1 MRSGLL
7 IAAAMIVAGVL
18 ANMLLGDPGYVALR
32 FAGRLIEMSAITFAV
47 LLVAT
52 YYAVRLLIRLITA
65 RRSWKAAQ
73 EARRHERA
81 RRSLAQGLLEL
92 AEGNWESAETTLT
105 RHVREAENPAA
116 HYLSAARA
124 ADLQGAAERRDE
136 WLVRAL
142 EVSGDRRAPA
152 LIMQAEV
159 HLKHKQLQ
167 AALATLEQLEA
178 TQEQNAR
185 GLLLLARAYRQTSDW
200 QKLQALEPRL
210 RSTRGISA
218 AMVGETVA
226 QVHLDR
232 LKDAGTKCDLT
243 ELRAA
248 WKETSRSLAKHP
260 EIVVAYAR
268 ASMAC
273 GEHEAAETA
282 LRECINKQW
291 DEGAVLTY
299 GELETDDPLKTLD
312 RAEAWL
318 TEHGEDS
325 ALLFTCAQLATRAE
339 LYGKARSFLETS
351 IAIRPRLEAYQL
363 LADLMEQ
370 LGDRERSVKALNDAL
385 ALAVGRKTNLPKIRA
400 RRWQERRQSERRRN

>member
-1 MRSGLL
+1 MRSGLY
-7 IAAAMIVAGVL
+7 IAAAMIIAGL
-18 ANMLLGDPGYVALR
+18 FANIVLGDPGYVALR
-32 FAGRLIEMSAITFAV
+32 FAGRLIEMSAITFGLV
-47 LLVAT
+47 LVAA
-52 YYAVRLLIRLITA
+52 YFAVRLLIKIVTA

-81 RRSLAQGLLEL
+81 RRSFAQGVLEL
-92 AEGNWESAETTLT
+92 SEGNWEAAENTLT
-105 RHVREAENPAA
+105 RNVREAENPAA
-116 HYLSAARA
+116 HYLTAARA
-124 ADLQGAAERRDE
+124 ADLQGAAQRRDE
-136 WLVRAL
+136 WLARAL
-142 EVSGDRRAPA
+142 EVSADRRAPA

-159 HLKHKQLQ
+159 LLKHKQLK

-178 TQEQNAR
+178 TNEQNAR
-185 GLLLLARAYRQTSDW
+185 GLLLLARVYRQVGDW

-218 AMVGETVA
+218 SMVDETVA

-232 LKDAGTKCDLT
+232 LKDAGTQGDLA

-248 WKETSRSLAKHP
+248 WKETSKSLAKHP

-273 GEHEAAETA
+273 GDHEAAESA
-282 LRECINKQW
+282 LRDCINKQW
-291 DEGAVLTY
+291 NDEAVLAY
-299 GELETDDPLKTLD
+299 GELETSEPLKTLD

-318 TEHGEDS
+318 TEHGEDPV
-325 ALLFTCAQLATRAE
+325 LLFTCAQLATRAE

-363 LADLMEQ
+363 LANLMDQ
-370 LGDRERSVKALNDAL
+370 LGERERSVKALTDAL

-400 RRWQERRQSERRRN
+400 RRWLERRQGDRRRN

>member
-1 MRSGLL
+1 MKSGLY
-7 IAAAMIVAGVL
+7 IAAAMIVAGL
-18 ANMLLGDPGYVALR
+18 FANMLLGDPGYVALR
-32 FAGRLIEMSAITFAV
+32 FAGRLIEMSAVTFALV
-47 LLVAT
+47 LIAA
-52 YYAVRLLIRLITA
+52 YFAVRLLIKIITA

-81 RRSLAQGLLEL
+81 RRSFAQGVLEL
-92 AEGNWESAETTLT
+92 SEGNWEAAENTLT
-105 RHVREAENPAA
+105 RNVREAENPAA
-116 HYLSAARA
+116 HYLTAARA
-124 ADLQGAAERRDE
+124 ADLQGAAQRRDE
-136 WLVRAL
+136 WLARAL

-159 HLKHKQLQ
+159 LLKHKQLP

-178 TQEQNAR
+178 TKEQNVR
-185 GLLLLARAYRQTSDW
+185 GLLLLARVYRQLGDW

-210 RSTRGISA
+210 RSTRGITA
-218 AMVGETVA
+218 AMVDETVA

-232 LKDAGTKCDLT
+232 LKDAGTQCDLA

-273 GEHEAAETA
+273 GDHEAAESA
-282 LRECINKQW
+282 LRDCINKQW
-291 DEGAVLTY
+291 HDEAILAY
-299 GELETDDPLKTLD
+299 GELETEEPLKTLD

-318 TEHGEDS
+318 PEHSDDPV
-325 ALLFTCAQLATRAE
+325 LLFACAQLATRAE

-363 LADLMEQ
+363 LAYLMEQ
-370 LGDRERSVKALNDAL
+370 LGERERSLKALNDAV
-385 ALAVGRKTNLPKIRA
+385 AFAVGRKTNLPKIRA
-400 RRWQERRQSERRRN
+400 RRWQERRQSDRRRS

>member
-7 IAAAMIVAGVL
+7 IAAAMIIAGLVA
-18 ANMLLGDPGYVALR
+18 NILLGDPGYVALR
-32 FAGRLIEMSAITFAV
+32 FAGRLIEMSAITFAI
-47 LLVAT
+47 LLVAA
-52 YYAVRLLIRLITA
+52 YFAARLLVRLIKA
-65 RRSWKAAQ
+65 RRSWKEAQ

-92 AEGNWESAETTLT
+92 SEGNWEAAETTLT
-105 RHVREAENPAA
+105 RHVREAENPQA
-116 HYLSAARA
+116 HYLTAARA
-124 ADLQGAAERRDE
+124 ADLQGASQRRDE
-136 WLVRAL
+136 WLQRAL
-142 EVSGDRRAPA
+142 EVAGDRRAPM
-152 LIMQAEV
+152 LIMQAEI
-159 HLKHKQLQ
+159 HLKHKQMQ
-167 AALATLEQLEA
+167 AAIATLEQLEA
-178 TQEQNAR
+178 THEQNAR
-185 GLLLLARAYRQTSDW
+185 GLLLLARAYRQTGDW
-200 QKLQALEPRL
+200 QKLQAMEPRL

-218 AMVGETVA
+218 AMADETVA

-232 LKDAGTKCDLT
+232 LKDAGTKCDLA

-273 GEHEAAETA
+273 GEHEAAEGA

-291 DEGAVLTY
+291 NETAVLTY
-299 GELETDDPLKTLD
+299 GELETEDPLKTLD

-318 TEHGEDS
+318 PDHGDDS

-363 LADLMEQ
+363 LANLMEQ
-370 LGDRERSVKALNDAL
+370 LGERERSIKALNDGL
-385 ALAVGRKTNLPKIRA
+385 AFAVGRKANLPKIRA

>member
-1 MRSGLL
+1 MRSGLY
-7 IAAAMIVAGVL
+7 IAAAMIVAGLL
-18 ANMLLGDPGYVALR
+18 ANIVLGDPGYVALR
-32 FAGRLIEMSAITFAV
+32 FAGRLIEMSAVTFG
-47 LLVAT
+47 LSLVAA
-52 YYAVRLLIRLITA
+52 YFAVRLLIKLITA

-92 AEGNWESAETTLT
+92 SEGNWETAETTLT
-105 RHVREAENPAA
+105 RHVREAEHPAA
-116 HYLSAARA
+116 HYLTAARA
-124 ADLQGAAERRDE
+124 ADLQGTAQRRDE

-142 EVSGDRRAPA
+142 EVSADRRAPA

-178 TQEQNAR
+178 TNEQNAR
-185 GLLLLARAYRQTSDW
+185 GLLLLARVYRQTGDW

-210 RSTRGISA
+210 RSTRGITT
-218 AMVGETVA
+218 AMADETVA

-232 LKDAGTKCDLT
+232 LKAAGSKCDLA

-248 WKETSRSLAKHP
+248 WKETSKSLAKHP
-260 EIVVAYAR
+260 EIVVTYAR

-273 GEHEAAETA
+273 DDHEAAEAA
-282 LRECINKQW
+282 LRDCINKQW
-291 DEGAVLTY
+291 NEAAVLAY
-299 GELETDDPLKTLD
+299 GELETDEPLKTLD

-318 TEHGEDS
+318 PDHSDDA
-325 ALLFTCAQLATRAE
+325 ALLFACAQLAARAE

-363 LADLMEQ
+363 LASLLEQ
-370 LGDRERSVKALNDAL
+370 LGERERSIKALNDAL
-385 ALAVGRKTNLPKIRA
+385 ALAVGRKANLPKIRA

>member
-1 MRSGLL
+1 MRSGLI
-7 IAAAMIVAGVL
+7 IAAAMIVAGLL
-18 ANMLLGDPGYVALR
+18 ANILLGDPGYVALR

-47 LLVAT
+47 LLVAA
-52 YYAVRLLIRLITA
+52 YFIVRLLLRAITA

-92 AEGNWESAETTLT
+92 SEGNWEAAETTLT
-105 RHVREAENPAA
+105 RHVREAEHPLA

-124 ADLQGAAERRDE
+124 ADLQGAAQRRDE
-136 WLVRAL
+136 LLARAL
-142 EVSGDRRAPA
+142 EVAGDRRAPV

-159 HLKHKQLQ
+159 HLMHKQLQ

-178 TQEQNAR
+178 TKEQNAR
-185 GLLLLARAYRQTSDW
+185 GLLLLARVYRQTGDW

-210 RSTRGISA
+210 RSTRGVTA
-218 AMVGETVA
+218 AMVDETVA

-232 LKDAGTKCDLT
+232 LKDAGSKCDLA

-248 WKETSRSLAKHP
+248 WKETSKSLARHP

-273 GEHEAAETA
+273 GEHEAAEAA

-291 DEGAVLTY
+291 HEGAVLAY
-299 GELETDDPLKTLD
+299 GELETEDPLKTLD

-318 TEHGEDS
+318 TGHDDDP

-363 LADLMEQ
+363 LANLMEQ
-370 LGDRERSVKALNDAL
+370 LGERERSLKALNDAL
-385 ALAVGRKTNLPKIRA
+385 AFAVGRKANLPKIRA

>member
-1 MRSGLL
+1 MKSGLY
-7 IAAAMIVAGVL
+7 IAAAMIIAGL
-18 ANMLLGDPGYVALR
+18 FANMLLGDPGYVALR
-32 FAGRLIEMSAITFAV
+32 FAGRLIEMSAVTFAFV
-47 LLVAT
+47 LIAA
-52 YYAVRLLIRLITA
+52 YFSVRLLIKVFTA

-81 RRSLAQGLLEL
+81 RRSFAQGILEL
-92 AEGNWESAETTLT
+92 SEGNWETAENTLT

-116 HYLSAARA
+116 HYLTAARA
-124 ADLQGAAERRDE
+124 ADLQGAAQRRDD
-136 WLVRAL
+136 WLARAL

-159 HLKHKQLQ
+159 LLKHKQLP

-185 GLLLLARAYRQTSDW
+185 GLLLLARAYRQMGDW

-232 LKDAGTKCDLT
+232 LKDAGSKCDLA
-243 ELRAA
+243 ELRVA
-248 WKETSRSLAKHP
+248 WKETSKSLAKHP

-273 GEHEAAETA
+273 GDHEAAESA
-282 LRECINKQW
+282 LRDCINKQW
-291 DEGAVLTY
+291 NDDAVLAY
-299 GELETDDPLKTLD
+299 GELETSEPLKTLD

-325 ALLFTCAQLATRAE
+325 ALLFACAQLATRAE

-363 LADLMEQ
+363 LAYLMEQ
-370 LGDRERSVKALNDAL
+370 LGERERSLKALNDAL
-385 ALAVGRKTNLPKIRA
+385 AFAVGRKTNLPKIRA
-400 RRWQERRQSERRRN
+400 RRWLERRQSDRRRN